1 ENAFTTH
8 PYRWTPIGKEQYID
22 KATLT
27 EFMNFYKT
35 FYVPNNATLVIG
47 GDITPDQVLALVS
60 KYFGDIPKGADV
72 PRNLPEEP
80 TTASEKRVNFY
91 DNIQLPAVIV
101 AYHTP
106 RPDSRD
112 YYALDLL
119 SSLLSTGNS
128 SRLQKE
134 VVDKQQKAVN
144 VGAGGTG
151 NED

>member
-1 ENAFTTH
+1 
-8 PYRWTPIGKEQYID
+8 
-22 KATLT
+22 
-27 EFMNFYKT
+27 MNFLKSFFFTYYEA
-35 FYVPNNATLVIG
+35 FVIG
-47 GDITPDQVLALVS
+47 GDITPEQTKALIT
-60 KYFGDIPKGADV
+60 KYFGDIPKGTKAI
-72 PRNLPEEP
+72 PRKLDEEP
-80 TTASEKRVNFY
+80 VQTAEKRVNFY

-106 RPDSRD
+106 KPGTRD

-119 SSLLSTGNS
+119 SSLLSQGAS

-151 NED
+151 NEDASVALMYGIANIGVKPAELE